1 MVKAGITSI
10 IVGIIFLIISL
21 FFITMAGNFN
31 VILEPEVNP
40 TLRYIVG
47 AVLAILG
54 MLILAIG
61 IKNR

>member
-47 AVLAILG
+47 TVLAILG